1 MLYSSLIIHGIQ
13 PGPLFIK
20 GHPDVFWGLIA
31 SIYLGNVLL
40 VVLNLP
46 LIAIWVK
53 VLKIPYHVLFPL
65 ILLFCIIGIYSLDNS
80 TFDLY
85 MMLIFGVL
93 GYLMRKFGFEAAP
106 LVLTFVL
113 SPQLEAHLR
122 RSLTI
127 SDGSFSIFY
136 TRPIAAAIL
145 CFAFLLLLSNL
156 LPYFRRGHKKHEAFE
171 DAESGG

>member
-1 MLYSSLIIHGIQ
+1 MLYSSLIVHGIQ

-20 GHPDVFWGLIA
+20 GHPDIFWGLIA
-31 SIYLGNVLL
+31 SMYLGNVLL

-53 VLKIPYHVLFPL
+53 VLKIPYHILFPL
-65 ILLFCIIGIYSLDNS
+65 ILLFCIVGIYSLDNS

-93 GYLMRKFGFEAAP
+93 GYLIRKFGYEAAP
-106 LVLTFVL
+106 LILTFVL
-113 SPQLEAHLR
+113 APQLESHLR
-122 RSLTI
+122 RSLTL

-136 TRPIAAAIL
+136 TRPIAAAVLI
-145 CFAFLLLLSNL
+145 FAILLLLSNL
-156 LPYFRRGHKKHEAFE
+156 IPIFKKGRKKPKEFTDEEGH
-171 DAESGG
+171 